1 MRRRTVYRL
10 ERTTLLLAVLLLGGG
25 LWLTWQTLSPE
36 GLQLPALG
44 VNIVPPQ
51 LADPAAQGKVI
62 GILAGHMGYDT
73 GAVCPD
79 GLQETE
85 VTQSVARGVVAR
97 LESAGARVELL
108 AEKDPRLDGYRADAL
123 LSIHADSCIDLSG
136 FKAARALA
144 SEQPLTE
151 DKYLR
156 CVYQEYGRASGLSQ
170 HLSTVTHNMTQYY
183 AFNRIDSR
191 TPAVILEL
199 GFLGGDRQVLTGNQD
214 RLAWGIT
221 NAILCFLRSD

>member
-51 LADPAAQGKVI
+51 LADPAAQDKVI

-85 VTQSVARGVVAR
+85 VTQAVARRVVAR

-108 AEKDPRLDGYRADAL
+108 AEKDPRLEGYRADAL

>member
-36 GLQLPALG
+36 GLRLPALG

-85 VTQSVARGVVAR
+85 VTQAVARRVVAR

>member
-10 ERTTLLLAVLLLGGG
+10 ERTSLLLAIVVMAGG
-25 LWLTWQTLSPE
+25 LWLAWQTMSPD
-36 GLQLPALG
+36 GLRLPALG
-44 VNIVPPQ
+44 LNIVPPQ
-51 LADPAAQGKVI
+51 FSDPAAQGKMI
-62 GILAGHMGYDT
+62 GILAGHMNYDS

-85 VTQSVARGVVAR
+85 ITQAVARRVTAR
-97 LESAGARVELL
+97 LQAAGANVDLL
-108 AEKDPRLDGYRADAL
+108 AEKDARLEGYQADAL
-123 LSIHADSCIDLSG
+123 LSIHADSCVELSG

-156 CVYQEYGRASGLSQ
+156 CVYQEYGRASGLPQ
-170 HLSTVTHNMTQYY
+170 RLSTVTPNMTQYY
-183 AFNRIDSR
+183 AFNHIDGR

-199 GFLGGDRQVLTGNQD
+199 GFLGGDRSVLTTNQD
-214 RLAWGIT
+214 RLAWGIS
-221 NAILCFLRSD
+221 NAILCFLRDT

>member
-10 ERTTLLLAVLLLGGG
+10 ERTTLLLVVLLLAGGF
-25 LWLTWQTLSPE
+25 WLTWQTLSPE
-36 GLQLPALG
+36 GLHLPVLG
-44 VNIVPPQ
+44 LSIVPPQ
-51 LADPAAQGKVI
+51 LSDPAAEGKVI
-62 GILAGHMGYDT
+62 GILAGHMDYDT

-79 GLQETE
+79 GLQETQI
-85 VTQSVARGVVAR
+85 TQAIAHRVVAR
-97 LESAGARVELL
+97 LQAAGATVDLL
-108 AEKDPRLDGYRADAL
+108 AEKDPRLDGYRADAM

-144 SEQPLTE
+144 SAQPLTE

-156 CVYQEYGRASGLSQ
+156 CVYQEYERASGLSQ

-183 AFNRIDSR
+183 AFNRIDNR

-199 GFLGGDRQVLTGNQD
+199 GFLGGDRQVLTGSQD
-214 RLAWGIT
+214 RLAWGIS
-221 NAILCFLRSD
+221 NAILCFLREN

>member
-10 ERTTLLLAVLLLGGG
+10 ERVTLLLVVLAVAGS
-25 LWLTWQTLSPE
+25 LWLAWQTLSPD
-36 GLQLPALG
+36 GLHLPVLG
-44 VNIVPPQ
+44 LDVVPPQ
-51 LADPAAQGKVI
+51 LPDPAAQGKVI
-62 GILAGHMGYDT
+62 GILAGHMDYDS

-79 GLQETE
+79 GLQETQ
-85 VTQSVARGVVAR
+85 VTQAVAHRVVAR
-97 LESAGARVELL
+97 LQAAGAQVDLIG
-108 AEKDPRLDGYRADAL
+108 EKNARLDGYRADAL

-144 SEQPLTE
+144 SDQPLTE

-170 HLSTVTHNMTQYY
+170 HLTTVTHDMTQYY
-183 AFNRIDSR
+183 AFNRIDRR

-199 GFLGGDRQVLTGNQD
+199 GFLGGDRSVLTGQQD
-214 RLAWGIT
+214 RLAWGIS
-221 NAILCFLRSD
+221 NAILCFLRD